1 MRRVSWLRALKA
13 SGPSTTTDTAE
24 PDRFDAALVRLCVVM
39 VIGAAAPLLDTTIVS
54 VALDTLGRQ
63 FDADVSTIQW
73 VMSGYL
79 LAMAMVIPAT
89 GWAVERFGA
98 RRVWIWSVIAFGI
111 GSVLAG
117 AAWSAGSLIAFRILQ
132 GVGGGAILP
141 VGATLL
147 TQAAGPRRLGR
158 VTAVVSVPA
167 QIAPIAGLLVG
178 GLIVEE
184 LSWRWCFFLNVP
196 VCLVAAGF
204 AHRMVPAVPGEPA
217 QRLDVRGLA
226 MLAPA
231 LGALTYGLSRAG
243 TAGFTDRAV
252 VATLATGTVLGAA
265 FVVHALRTRTPPL
278 IDVRLFAR
286 RSFAGATT
294 MLFLLSG
301 SLFGSVVIVPLYVQ
315 QVGGAGALVAGLA
328 LAPQFAGTLVA
339 LAFVGRLADRLPP
352 RDVVL
357 GGVLVAVLG
366 TLPFTQVSHGPDVV
380 LLCAALF
387 VRGIG
392 FGAAS
397 VTLMTAAYRD
407 VAPSHVPRATSA
419 LQIGQRIGAPLGAA
433 VLAVV
438 LQHHLAGAVGAPA
451 LAIAYESTFWC
462 SLAFTAPALLP
473 AVLLRGT
480 RAARMPGATSPGR

>member
-1 MRRVSWLRALKA
+1 M
-13 SGPSTTTDTAE
+13 
-24 PDRFDAALVRLCVVM
+24 RLCAVV
-39 VIGAAAPLLDTTIVS
+39 VIGSAAPLLDTTIVS
-54 VALDTLGRQ
+54 VALDTLGRR
-63 FDADVSTIQW
+63 FDADLSTIQW
-73 VMSGYL
+73 VISGYL

-98 RRVWIWSVIAFGI
+98 RRVWMGSVVAFGV

-117 AAWSAGSLIAFRILQ
+117 VAWSAGSLIAFRVLQ

-158 VTAVVSVPA
+158 VTAMVSVPA
-167 QIAPIAGLLVG
+167 EIAPIAGLLVG
-178 GLIVEE
+178 GLIVQT
-184 LSWRWCFFLNVP
+184 LSWRWCFLLNVP
-196 VCLVAAGF
+196 LCLLAAAL
-204 AHRMVPAVPGEPA
+204 AHRVVPAVPGEAA
-217 QRLDVRGLA
+217 QRLDGRGLA

-243 TAGFTDRAV
+243 AAGFGDPA
-252 VATLATGTVLGAA
+252 VLGLIAVGTGLLAA
-265 FVVHALRTRTPPL
+265 FVVHALRVDAPL

-286 RSFAGATT
+286 RSFAGATA
-294 MLFLLSG
+294 MLFLLSA

-315 QVGGAGALVAGLA
+315 QVWGAGALAAGLA
-328 LAPQFAGTLVA
+328 LAPQFAGALVA
-339 LAFVGRLADRLPP
+339 LTFVGRLADRLPA

-366 TLPFTQVSHGPDVV
+366 TLPFTQLAHGPGVV
-380 LLCAALF
+380 LLGTGLF

-407 VAPSHVPRATSA
+407 IAREQVPRATSA

-433 VLAVV
+433 VLAIV
-438 LQHHLAGAVGAPA
+438 LQQQLAVAAPP
-451 LAIAYESTFWC
+451 IAYGSTFWW
-462 SLAFTAPALLP
+462 SLALTAPALLP
-473 AVLLRGT
+473 AVFLRRVSP
-480 RAARMPGATSPGR
+480 RAEAEVGHRR